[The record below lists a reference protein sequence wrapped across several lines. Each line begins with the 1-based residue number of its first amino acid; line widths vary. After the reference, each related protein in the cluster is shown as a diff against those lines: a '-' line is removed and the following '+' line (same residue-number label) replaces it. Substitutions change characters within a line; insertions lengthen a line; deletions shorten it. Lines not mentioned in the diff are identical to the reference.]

1 MECNEAHLNGSETK
15 SKRCL
20 VPLVS
25 LLIFYLQISLSIAE
39 RCEDNTIYK
48 YYCLN
53 IAERCEGN
61 TIYNIRFGH
70 KYFLYFIV

>member
-1 MECNEAHLNGSETK
+1 M
-15 SKRCL
+15 
-20 VPLVS
+20 S
-25 LLIFYLQISLSIAE
+25 LLIFYLHISLSIAE

-70 KYFLYFIV
+70 NYFLYFIVWAVFFFIIIILKSFKNRWFT